1 MAGEPRTGGRILVD
15 QLRLQ
20 GVDTVFGVPGESYL
34 EVLDAL
40 HDTPE
45 IRFVICRQEGG
56 AAMMATAWGELTG
69 RPGVAMVTRGPGA
82 TNASAGVHVAQQD
95 SVPMV
100 LLVGQIDRGSRERDT
115 FQEVD
120 YRRMFGGMAK
130 WVAEIEDAARIPEFV
145 HRAFA
150 TAIAGRPGP
159 VVLAL
164 PEDMLVETATV
175 PDGRPAAPMEAA
187 PAPEAMRELHRLLAA
202 AERPCVILG
211 GGGWNEAGV
220 TSLACFLDANDLP
233 AACGF
238 RRQDLLDNDHRCYA
252 GHIGIGP
259 NPKLAARIKAADL
272 VLAVGTRLGE
282 TTSQGFTLL
291 DVPRLRQI
299 FVHVHN
305 DPEELGRVYQAD
317 LAIPAG
323 LNAFARAAA
332 ELAPVPRRPWA
343 AATTDAHAEELAW
356 RAPTRIAGRMQL
368 GEVVAGLR
376 AQLPPDTIVTNGAG
390 NYAIWANRHFGYRG
404 LGTQLA
410 PTSGS
415 MGYGLPA
422 AIAAKLAHPE
432 RPVVCFA
439 GDGCFL
445 MTGQELAT
453 AVQHELPIIVI
464 VVDNGMYG
472 TIRMH
477 QEREHP
483 GRVSGTAL
491 RNPDF
496 AALARAYGAHGARVE
511 TTEAF
516 APALAE
522 ALAAGRPALL
532 HVILDPEAI
541 TPRATLTDLREQ
553 ARAAGR

>member
-1 MAGEPRTGGRILVD
+1 MALGSRTGGRILVD

-20 GVDTVFGVPGESYL
+20 GVDTIFGVPGESYL

-56 AAMMATAWGELTG
+56 AAMMATAHGELTG
-69 RPGVAMVTRGPGA
+69 RPGIAMVTRGPGA

-95 SVPMV
+95 SVPMI
-100 LLVGQIDRGSRERDT
+100 LFVGQIDRGSRERDT

-130 WVAEIEDAARIPEFV
+130 WVVEIEDPARIPELV

-150 TAIAGRPGP
+150 TAMAGRPGP

-164 PEDMLVETATV
+164 PEDMLVETAAV
-175 PDGRPAAPMEAA
+175 PDGRPVAPAEAA
-187 PAPEAMRELHRLLAA
+187 PATAAMEELRDRLAR
-202 AERPCVILG
+202 AERPFVILG
-211 GGGWNEAGV
+211 GGGWTPSGTEA
-220 TSLACFLDANDLP
+220 LARFLNANDLP

-238 RRQDLLDNDHRCYA
+238 RRQDLLRNDHQSYA
-252 GHIGIGP
+252 GHIGLGP
-259 NPKLAARIKAADL
+259 NPKLAERIKAADL
-272 VLAVGTRLGE
+272 VLAIGARLGE
-282 TTSQGFTLL
+282 TTSQSFTLL
-291 DVPRLRQI
+291 QVPRPAQA

-305 DPEELGRVYQAD
+305 DPEELGRIYQPD
-317 LAIPAG
+317 LAICSG
-323 LNAFARAAA
+323 LNRFAEAAA
-332 ELAPVPRRPWA
+332 ALPPVPRRPWA
-343 AATTDAHAEELAW
+343 AATGEAHAAELAW
-356 RAPTRIAGRMQL
+356 RAPTRIPGALQL
-368 GEVVAGLR
+368 GEVVADL
-376 AQLPPDTIVTNGAG
+376 AQRLPEDTIVTNGAG
-390 NYAIWANRHFGYRG
+390 NYAIWANRFFPYCG

-422 AIAAKLAHPE
+422 AVAAKLAHPD
-432 RPVVCFA
+432 RTVVCFA

-453 AVQHELPIIVI
+453 AVQHELAIVVI

-496 AALARAYGAHGARVE
+496 VALARAYCAYGARVE
-511 TTEAF
+511 TTEQFLPAF
-516 APALAE
+516 AE
-522 ALAAGRPALL
+522 AVASGRPALL
-532 HVILDPEAI
+532 HLLLDPEAI
-541 TPRATLTDLREQ
+541 TPRATLAGLRSQ
-553 ARAAGR
+553 AVAAGR